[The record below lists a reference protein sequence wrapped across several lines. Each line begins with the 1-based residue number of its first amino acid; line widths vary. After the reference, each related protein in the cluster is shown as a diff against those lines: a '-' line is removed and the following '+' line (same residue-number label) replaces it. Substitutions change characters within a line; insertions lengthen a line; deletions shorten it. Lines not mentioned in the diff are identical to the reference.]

1 MFLAST
7 PVITHFFSPQ
17 SLEEKKGSLDGLMGY
32 PSPLNYKLVLTG
44 NCQIFIFS
52 RRHTEGG
59 FIVSV
64 NWLEGVTASKGKKDV
79 KDKQRPRPKKNVKQ
93 SHKQRQ
99 KEQGRKNN
107 YIYLYTYM
115 ALKW

>member
-17 SLEEKKGSLDGLMGY
+17 SLEEKKGSLDVLMGY

-79 KDKQRPRPKKNVKQ
+79 KDKQRPRPKKC
-93 SHKQRQ
+93 
-99 KEQGRKNN
+99 
-107 YIYLYTYM
+107 
-115 ALKW
+115 